1 MLSWA
6 CGAQLTLIPYVHSC
20 FFTEL
25 RCNRYGGLLVIRGP
39 QELGT
44 GQLTAYILY
53 VIYSVFAI
61 TQLVATINTNAA
73 ASAAAARVDEIL
85 NRRPMATNERGQAL
99 TNFRGLVEFKNVR
112 SHDALQC
119 RWRFPPTHAGDH
131 PCPICHLRVC
141 RFTSRTPNS
150 PTDPPSPASPSPYAQ
165 EQSLYDSL
173 SIIALGPCVTACCS
187 AS

>member
-1 MLSWA
+1 MTVPLLIAAAGREHACNERLCCHGPVVRNSLSSHTFT
-6 CGAQLTLIPYVHSC
+6 GVSQLSC
-20 FFTEL
+20 
-25 RCNRYGGLLVIRGP
+25 CNRYGGLLVIRGP

-85 NRRPMATNERGQAL
+85 NRRPMAASERGQAL

-112 SHDALQC
+112 SHMMHCSVVGVA
-119 RWRFPPTHAGDH
+119 
-131 PCPICHLRVC
+131 
-141 RFTSRTPNS
+141 
-150 PTDPPSPASPSPYAQ
+150 PYT
-165 EQSLYDSL
+165 
-173 SIIALGPCVTACCS
+173 CT
-187 AS
+187 